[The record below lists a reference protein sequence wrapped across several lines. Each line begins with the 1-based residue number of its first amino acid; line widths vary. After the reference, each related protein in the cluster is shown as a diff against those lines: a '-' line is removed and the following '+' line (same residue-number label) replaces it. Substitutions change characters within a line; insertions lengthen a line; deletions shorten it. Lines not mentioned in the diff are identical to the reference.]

1 MHPGTEQKVSAFLAI
16 VCARLQQPVEIGR
29 RAFRTV
35 VVVIPAREIQN
46 GSVYAAI
53 FVAQFDPVPPRVLG
67 GMRKPVIV
75 VGRDAT
81 KIRELLQR
89 QSLQYSRCSA
99 SASRI
104 GCF

>member
-53 FVAQFDPVPPRVLG
+53 FVAQFGPVPPRVLC

-75 VGRDAT
+75 VGGGAAKPVSTRQW
-81 KIRELLQR
+81 LLPPFSR
-89 QSLQYSRCSA
+89 PACFYSRA
-99 SASRI
+99 LP
-104 GCF
+104 